1 MKLYNFDA
9 SPYASRVRLAIKA
22 KGLRGIEIITPE
34 GGPRSPAYLAIN
46 PIGKV
51 PALVLA
57 DGTVIVESQVIV
69 EYLEETHPEPR
80 LLPSTPEARARMRIL
95 VRIADLYLGPA
106 GGRVFG
112 QLDPAKRDAAAVDGI
127 VRDLRK
133 GLSDLEHFLTGD
145 RFAAAG
151 ILTQADCALVP
162 MIFYVD
168 LGLPL
173 LGIEGEI
180 ARHPKLAAWWE
191 RIRTEPIV
199 AELLG
204 ELQAGYERMMAA
216 RASS

>member
-9 SPYASRVRLAIKA
+9 SPYAARVRLAIKA
-22 KGLRGIEIITPE
+22 KGLRGIEISTPE
-34 GGPRSPAYLAIN
+34 RGPRDPAYLAIN

-51 PALVLA
+51 PSLVLD

-69 EYLEETHPEPR
+69 EYLEDTHPEPR

-95 VRIADLYLGPA
+95 VRIADLYLGPP

-112 QLDPAKRDAAAVDGI
+112 QLDPAKRAPEVVDGI
-127 VRDLRK
+127 IRDLRK
-133 GLSDLEHFLTGD
+133 ALSDLEHFLTGD

-151 ILTQADCALVP
+151 IMTQADCALVP

-173 LGIEGEI
+173 LGVEGEI
-180 ARHPKLAAWWE
+180 ARHPKLAAWWD
-191 RIRTEPIV
+191 RIRQEPAV
-199 AELLG
+199 VETLAELR
-204 ELQAGYERMMAA
+204 AGYERMMAA
-216 RASS
+216 RRG

>member
-9 SPYASRVRLAIKA
+9 SPYAARVRLAIKA
-22 KGLRGIEIITPE
+22 KGLRGIEITTPE

-51 PALVLA
+51 PALVLD
-57 DGTVIVESQVIV
+57 DGGVIVESQVIV

-95 VRIADLYLGPA
+95 VRIADLYLGPSA
-106 GGRVFG
+106 GRMFG
-112 QLDPAKRDAAAVDGI
+112 QLDPAKRDAAIADAV
-127 VRDLRK
+127 VRELRK

-145 RFAAAG
+145 RFAAGG
-151 ILTQADCALVP
+151 IMTQADCALVP

-173 LGIEGEI
+173 LGQEGEI
-180 ARHPKLAAWWE
+180 ARHPKLAGWWA
-191 RIRTEPIV
+191 RIRAEPVVAEVV
-199 AELLG
+199 AELR
-204 ELQAGYERMMAA
+204 AGYERMMAA
-216 RASS
+216 RQAG